1 MVVSLEE
8 KDVWMCGSSLPVLSD
23 ELLDEVDS
31 LRARAWREGL
41 LLLLLLVVVVVVVEE
56 EVVVMVP
63 PAE

>member
-1 MVVSLEE
+1 MVASLEA

-31 LRARAWREGL
+31 LRARVWREG
-41 LLLLLLVVVVVVVEE
+41 LLLLLLVVVVVVVV